1 MPLARKKPA
10 RAAKKLMMKK
20 SLAPAVKAAAKAASK
35 AVSRVAKKA
44 KRPAKPALTKAAV
57 RKAGALVNS
66 AKAAP
71 KKRGYATPATM
82 KKRLRSGSFVNQ
94 TSGVRRQAS
103 KARRK

>member
-10 RAAKKLMMKK
+10 RAAKMLRKALSGSTVRQGEAARMKK
-20 SLAPAVKAAAKAASK
+20 LLPS
-35 AVSRVAKKA
+35 VSKA